1 MRKDVNIVVRKL
13 FPNRKRYTRKEVVA
27 FYNAE
32 EKWVHLIY
40 PDYIDNA
47 FLGGGLME
55 DSIDKFREE
64 TGLSVSSTPVGS
76 KYGLSDDRY
85 ELVGVEEV
93 VI

>member
-1 MRKDVNIVVRKL
+1 MVRKL
-13 FPNRKRYTRKEVVA
+13 FPDRKRYTRKEVTA

-40 PDYIDNA
+40 PDSIDNA
-47 FLGGGLME
+47 FLSGGLME
-55 DSIDKFREE
+55 DSIDRFRQE

-76 KYGLSDDRY
+76 KYGLSDDRE

-93 VI
+93 IL